1 MAQVTVTI
9 AGRTYRMACNEGE
22 EPHLEALAHQIDS
35 RIEEL
40 RGSFGEIGDQRLI
53 VMAGISLADELAEAR
68 RRIGELEAQIAE
80 GTEVREKQQS
90 TNDQWM
96 NSVADALD
104 AAAAR
109 IEGMSKQIDGGTRQ
123 EGQRE
128 S

>member
-22 EPHLEALAHQIDS
+22 EPHLEALAHQMDS

-40 RGSFGEIGDQRLI
+40 RGAFGEIGDQRLI
-53 VMAGISLADELAEAR
+53 VMAGISVADELAEAR
-68 RRIGELEAQIAE
+68 RRIAELEAQLAE
-80 GTEVREKQQS
+80 GAQARERQQETS
-90 TNDQWM
+90 EQWM

-104 AAAAR
+104 AAATR

-123 EGQRE
+123 E